1 MVRTRIAPS
10 PTGFPHIGTAY
21 QALLDY
27 AFAKK
32 HKGKFILRIEDTDI
46 KRIIPG
52 AEKAIYQALS
62 WLGLEPDEGPQQGGP
77 FGPYR
82 QSERLKLYQKYA
94 HALVKKGKAYFCFCS
109 QERLKKLRQKQQAQS
124 RPPMYDK
131 KCRFLSSKEVREK
144 LKSGQSYV
152 IRMKIPENEKII
164 VHDLIRGKVVFDSNL
179 IDDQIL
185 LKSDGFPTYH
195 LAVVVDDH
203 LMKISHVVRGE
214 EWLSSAPK
222 HILLYRFFGWK
233 PPYFI
238 HTPLLRNPDKTK
250 LSKREGHTSIFWYQ
264 KKGYLPEALINF
276 LSLLGW
282 SHPKEKEVFPLDEF
296 IKYFRFED
304 LSPVGPVFDLKKLD
318 WLNGLY
324 IRQKPTK
331 ELVRLIKPFAP
342 QKMSSSLINRTIP
355 LVRERMTKL
364 SDYFDLVDFLIK
376 EPKIDSVLLIEK
388 SGGNKKLT
396 EIYLKKAFEVLKK
409 ISFKKEKIEKEL
421 RKLVENN
428 SWHLR
433 NFFMALRIAIT
444 GKTVTPPLFESM
456 EILGKKKTTSRLQKA
471 IQVLD

>member
-1 MVRTRIAPS
+1 
-10 PTGFPHIGTAY
+10 
-21 QALLDY
+21 
-27 AFAKK
+27 
-32 HKGKFILRIEDTDI
+32 
-46 KRIIPG
+46 
-52 AEKAIYQALS
+52 
-62 WLGLEPDEGPQQGGP
+62 
-77 FGPYR
+77 
-82 QSERLKLYQKYA
+82 
-94 HALVKKGKAYFCFCS
+94 
-109 QERLKKLRQKQQAQS
+109 
-124 RPPMYDK
+124 
-131 KCRFLSSKEVREK
+131 
-144 LKSGQSYV
+144 
-152 IRMKIPENEKII
+152 
-164 VHDLIRGKVVFDSNL
+164 
-179 IDDQIL
+179 
-185 LKSDGFPTYH
+185 
-195 LAVVVDDH
+195 
-203 LMKISHVVRGE
+203 
-214 EWLSSAPK
+214 
-222 HILLYRFFGWK
+222 
-233 PPYFI
+233 
-238 HTPLLRNPDKTK
+238 
-250 LSKREGHTSIFWYQ
+250 
-264 KKGYLPEALINF
+264 
-276 LSLLGW
+276 
-282 SHPKEKEVFPLDEF
+282 LDEF